1 MITYIKNE
9 IKRLYETNP
18 NIHVNIKN
26 SRSKAVNE
34 TIPAVI
40 KNVYSRFFYIEEQG
54 SGYSKCHTV
63 QYADVL
69 TGHVYISELG
79 QFGKG

>member
-9 IKRLYETNP
+9 IKKLYETNP
-18 NIHVNIKN
+18 NIHVNIKKY
-26 SRSKAVNE
+26 RSKTGDE
-34 TIPAVI
+34 TVPAVI
-40 KNVYSRFFYIEEQG
+40 KNIYSHFFYIEEQS
-54 SGYSKCHTV
+54 SGYCKRYTV

-79 QFGKG
+79 QFGKH